1 MGSVFMLVG
10 QFVRKALPVI
20 YTTSDAGAKHLYEY
34 LQVTGYGDS
43 HLDNVMAEYI
53 CLKLAIALEEICKA
67 CANQQQ
73 YDDVYM
79 TLMSEFESTMN
90 KMPSSMNYGLIGL
103 TLMYGK
109 DKYIYKSTAQKAK
122 TFYYETILIPES
134 VAKDVCAMARQD
146 IVQAFTRISQ
156 GQSATPGG
164 CGCSSAIACMVLLAA
179 MIVCIIAL

>member
-1 MGSVFMLVG
+1 MLVG

-20 YTTSDAGAKHLYEY
+20 YTTSDAGAKHLYSY
-34 LQVTGYGDS
+34 LQIMGCVNT
-43 HLDNVMAEYI
+43 HLDTVMAEYI
-53 CLKLAIALEEICKA
+53 CLKLAIALEEIYKA
-67 CANQQQ
+67 CPNQQQ

-109 DKYIYKSTAQKAK
+109 DKYLYKSTGQKASM
-122 TFYYETILIPES
+122 FYGETNLIPTN
-134 VAKDVCAMARQD
+134 VAKDVCVMARQD